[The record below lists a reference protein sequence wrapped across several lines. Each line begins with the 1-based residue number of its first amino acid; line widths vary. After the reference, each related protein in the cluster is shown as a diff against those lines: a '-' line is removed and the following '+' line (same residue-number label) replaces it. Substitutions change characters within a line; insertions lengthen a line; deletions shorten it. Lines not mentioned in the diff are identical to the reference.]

1 MKGHFLWN
9 ASITLNSPIF
19 GWNVFHT
26 LWVYLIRLL
35 VWYMVSEEQMTPE
48 CVTPV
53 SHHFRVLKV
62 QWNQVIFLWNW
73 PKTRSPCTVHV
84 ALSLAAGKSPS
95 LCISRLHVSL
105 SRHIWGDGMTLPSTT
120 PLACLMRSCCFS
132 TDRWWKIRRQSC
144 DLEGEIHLVACWSL
158 KLSFEGWTL

>member
-1 MKGHFLWN
+1 
-9 ASITLNSPIF
+9 
-19 GWNVFHT
+19 
-26 LWVYLIRLL
+26 
-35 VWYMVSEEQMTPE
+35 MVSEEQMTPG

-105 SRHIWGDGMTLPSTT
+105 SHHIWGDGMTLPSTT
-120 PLACLMRSCCFS
+120 PWPAWWGAAVLAQTDGGKSGGRAVIWKEKSPCCLLVTQALFWGLNSVKS
-132 TDRWWKIRRQSC
+132 LHLLKGWPVSS
-144 DLEGEIHLVACWSL
+144 EIQ
-158 KLSFEGWTL
+158 K